1 VGAHA
6 LADPS
11 ADGLIAGYQYLC
23 RRGAKKFLRS
33 GLERPDLEQVAAIGL
48 IKASRSFRTSSGTPF
63 EAYAWVMIVGELMHY
78 VRDHERAIRVPRS
91 LRALEPSLQR
101 AHDAC
106 LSRLGREPS
115 DAELAHEM
123 GVLERTVADVRRAR
137 DCALPA
143 NIAEAFRLP
152 AMSRSALELED
163 RFLVVD
169 AFARLNRLERR
180 LLVGVYV
187 LGFSRLQLARRL
199 GLPPRRVSRILR
211 EALDH
216 MRRSWASGH

>member
-1 VGAHA
+1 MGQPA
-6 LADPS
+6 LSEPS
-11 ADGLIAGYQYLC
+11 PEGLIAGYQYLC
-23 RRGAKKFLRS
+23 RRGAKKFLRT

-48 IKASRSFRTSSGTPF
+48 IKASRSFRTASGTPF

-78 VRDHERAIRVPRS
+78 VRDHERPIRIPRS

-101 AHDAC
+101 AHDEC
-106 LSRLGREPS
+106 VGRLGREPS
-115 DAELAHEM
+115 NAELAEEM
-123 GVLERTVADVRRAR
+123 GVLEHTVAEVRRAR

-143 NIAEAFRLP
+143 DIAEAFRLP
-152 AMSRSALELED
+152 AIPRSAMEPED
-163 RFLVVD
+163 RLLVVD

-187 LGFSRLQLARRL
+187 LGLSRLQLARRL

-211 EALDH
+211 EALEH
-216 MRRSWASGH
+216 MRRTWAS